1 MNRIILYANEG
12 MYKTN
17 GIIYGKEII
26 LEEGLDGS
34 DFYEIT
40 EEEYNAL
47 FENDEMVEVDNGFNQ
62 ISEDDYQD
70 ALRDMGVA
78 I

>member
-1 MNRIILYANEG
+1 MNRITIYANEG
-12 MYKTN
+12 MVLTD
-17 GIIYGKEII
+17 GTIYGKEII

-34 DFYEIT
+34 NFYEIT
-40 EEEYNAL
+40 EEEYNSL
-47 FENDEMVEVDNGFNQ
+47 FEEVEVSNGFNQ

>member
-1 MNRIILYANEG
+1 MNRITIYANEG
-12 MYKTN
+12 MVLTD
-17 GIIYGKEII
+17 GTIYGKEII

-34 DFYEIT
+34 NFYEIT
-40 EEEYNAL
+40 EEEYNSL
-47 FENDEMVEVDNGFNQ
+47 FEEVEVSDGFNL